1 MWIQSPRSPREGEGN
16 PIQCSYL
23 ENSMDRGDW
32 QATVH
37 EITKSQTRLS
47 THAHKALHDYLSIL
61 LSLPS
66 LLRVPLSSL
75 SFLKHVK
82 SPPQLISTHC
92 SLFLEALLYPLTPG
106 SSCGSFLI
114 PFRSLVKCHLLWHSP
129 LLNESKIFM
138 LPTYHL
144 HPFLYLF
151 YFLLS
156 CIHLLPLYHIIICLF
171 SFYVSLPLQ
180 CKLCEGGDIFFLA
193 PHLKHEI

>member
-114 PFRSLVKCHLLWHSP
+114 PFRSLVKCHLL
-129 LLNESKIFM
+129 
-138 LPTYHL
+138 
-144 HPFLYLF
+144 
-151 YFLLS
+151 
-156 CIHLLPLYHIIICLF
+156 
-171 SFYVSLPLQ
+171 
-180 CKLCEGGDIFFLA
+180 
-193 PHLKHEI
+193 